1 MTSRFF
7 QTIDDALASARAL
20 IEFGSHILNPTVRL
34 GVTGMSGAGKTVFIT
49 ALVHGL
55 IRGGRF
61 PVFEALAGGRI
72 AEARLAP
79 QPDDAVPRF
88 DYESHLRALVDGT
101 PLARSRRAASAS
113 CASSSSIRPSAARCA
128 RSRST
133 SSIIPANGCSISPLL
148 NKTYEEWSAESIAL
162 SWQGPRA
169 GARRDHGTRIS
180 RH

>member
-1 MTSRFF
+1 MTSRFS
-7 QTIDDALASARAL
+7 QAIEDALASARAL

-88 DYESHLRALVDGT
+88 DYEFHLRALVEERRWPEFDA
-101 PLARSRRAASAS
+101 PRQRVAR
-113 CASSSSIRPSAARCA
+113 
-128 RSRST
+128 
-133 SSIIPANGCSISPLL
+133 
-148 NKTYEEWSAESIAL
+148 
-162 SWQGPRA
+162 
-169 GARRDHGTRIS
+169 H
-180 RH
+180 H